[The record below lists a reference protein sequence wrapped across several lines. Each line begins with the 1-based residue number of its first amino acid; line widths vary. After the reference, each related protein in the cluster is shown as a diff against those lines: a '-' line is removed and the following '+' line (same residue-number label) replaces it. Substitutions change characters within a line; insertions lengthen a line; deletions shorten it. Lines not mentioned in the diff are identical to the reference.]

1 MSRFYSHINSAI
13 KILDAYQG
21 DKPFAIFLKQF
32 FASNKKYGS
41 KDRKSIASICFHYF
55 RMGRTFTNIPI
66 EEKLLIATFLCEKKD
81 SLLLQE
87 LRPDWN
93 EKISLSISE
102 KLNILGQNISLLDF
116 FPFTDL
122 LSSDIEKEAYSLSM
136 LIQPDLFIRIR
147 PKSKDTVINQLQQS
161 GFHWQ
166 LLNEHCVRL
175 KNSDKIADF
184 FKLDNELVI
193 QDANSQKVLDFLKQP
208 GLLENS
214 VANNTLSVWDCCAA
228 SGGKSILLTDVLD
241 QKIDLTVS
249 DIRETI
255 LTNLH
260 ERFKSAG
267 IIEYESFVT
276 DLSSSDNKMIHKDFD
291 LIICDAPCSGSGTWG
306 RTPEQLVFFKKTS
319 LQYYAELQKKIVANA
334 FTHLKPGGLL
344 VYITC
349 SVFKAENEM
358 AVNFITESLECK
370 LLDQQ
375 MLKGYQQQS
384 DSMFVAVFKKG

>member
-66 EEKLLIATFLCEKKD
+66 EEKLLIATFLCEKTD

-102 KLNILGQNISLLDF
+102 KLNLLGQNISLLDF

>member
-1 MSRFYSHINSAI
+1 MSRFFSHINSAI

-55 RMGRTFTNIPI
+55 RMGKTFTNIPI
-66 EEKLLIATFLCEKKD
+66 EEKLLIATFLCEKTD
-81 SLLLQE
+81 SLLMQE

-102 KLNILGQNISLLDF
+102 KLNLLGQNISLLDF

-334 FTHLKPGGLL
+334 ITHLKPGGLL

-349 SVFKAENEM
+349 SVFKVENEM